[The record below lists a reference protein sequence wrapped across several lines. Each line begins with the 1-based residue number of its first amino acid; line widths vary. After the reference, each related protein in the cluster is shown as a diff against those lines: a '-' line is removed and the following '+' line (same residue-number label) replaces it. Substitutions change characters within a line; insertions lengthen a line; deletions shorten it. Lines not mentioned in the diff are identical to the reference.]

1 MSVTE
6 RPSYKKSS
14 FQVPAPSENVLLAI
28 IAVAFLIFH
37 IAVGVVL
44 IKPSS
49 DVAAATQDEPK
60 SSPYD

>member
-1 MSVTE
+1 MSITE

-44 IKPSS
+44 IKPSG
-49 DVAAATQDEPK
+49 DVAATTQDEPK